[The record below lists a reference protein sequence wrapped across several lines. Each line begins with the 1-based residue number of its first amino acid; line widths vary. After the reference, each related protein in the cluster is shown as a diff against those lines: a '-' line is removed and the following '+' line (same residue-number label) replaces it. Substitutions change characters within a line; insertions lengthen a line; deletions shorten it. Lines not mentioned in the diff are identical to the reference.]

1 MTPTSENMLLREVAP
16 RLRTGIK
23 QTVSYIG
30 SDDEDELLQDG
41 LVIAIQLLHSA
52 ERTHKAVTPG
62 NIAFYTLKLLRSG
75 RRSTGCHKT
84 DPLHP
89 AAQINGRCRVHSL
102 EEPVACDES
111 SDEPHTLGEMLECR
125 AEDPATEAARRLDWQ
140 RLVDR
145 LDDVAKAV
153 LRCLA
158 NGQELTILVQGLGRS
173 RSALQN
179 DKNRLAER
187 IRECLGDDILD
198 RVKDRPGWRDGILA
212 SQEKQACRWER
223 RAA

>member
-1 MTPTSENMLLREVAP
+1 MS
-16 RLRTGIK
+16 
-23 QTVSYIG
+23 
-30 SDDEDELLQDG
+30 
-41 LVIAIQLLHSA
+41 
-52 ERTHKAVTPG
+52 
-62 NIAFYTLKLLRSG
+62 
-75 RRSTGCHKT
+75 
-84 DPLHP
+84 
-89 AAQINGRCRVHSL
+89 GRCRVHSL

-111 SDEPHTLGEMLECR
+111 SDEPLTLGEMLESR

-179 DKNRLAER
+179 DKNRLAKQ
-187 IRECLGDDILD
+187 ILECLGDDILQ
-198 RVKDRPGWRDGILA
+198 RVNDRPGWRDGILA
-212 SQEKQACRWER
+212 SLEKQACRWER

>member
-1 MTPTSENMLLREVAP
+1 MTPTSEQMLLREVAP
-16 RLRTGIK
+16 RLRNGLR
-23 QTVSYIG
+23 QTSYVG
-30 SDDEDELLQDG
+30 SDDESELLQDG
-41 LVIAIQLLHSA
+41 LVIAIHLLHSA
-52 ERTHKAVTPG
+52 ERTHRSVTPG

-89 AAQINGRCRVHSL
+89 AAQISGRCRVHSL
-102 EEPVACDES
+102 EEPVANDES
-111 SDEPHTLGEMLECR
+111 SDEPLTLGEVLESR

-140 RLVDR
+140 RMVDR

-153 LRCLA
+153 LQCLA
-158 NGQELTILVQGLGRS
+158 DGQELTILVRRLGRS

-187 IRECLGDDILD
+187 IRECLGVDILA
-198 RVKDRPGWRDGILA
+198 RVQDRPGWRDGIQA
-212 SQEKQACRWER
+212 SLERQACRWER
-223 RAA
+223 RVA